1 MAPKN
6 FNHLSSILRDAIQ
19 QEAGALLDFSASIPD
34 SMCQAVELVHS
45 KQNNS
50 RLVCTGMGKSGYIA
64 SKVCATLIST
74 GTPSQF
80 LHPAEALHGDLGM
93 ILPNDII
100 LAFSNSGET
109 EEILRL
115 LPFFKDNL
123 IPVVSIVGKENSTL
137 ARFSDICISYAIEKE
152 ACPHN
157 LAPTTSTTLSLAIGD
172 ALAIGLMKNRSF
184 APIDFAKFH
193 PGGSLGKKLLGSVID
208 YLAPCPVVSPNDMIL
223 SVAKSILKN
232 KALIA
237 AVVESNKVVGAITLG
252 DLVRSLS
259 SSNENGV
266 NFVNVNAGQC
276 MSDKPLFV
284 NQNTICSHAD
294 QIMAESGV
302 NSLIVIDVNGLP
314 IGSYSSSSFSSSS
327 SR

>member
-1 MAPKN
+1 MQGRET
-6 FNHLSSILRDAIQ
+6 LSFILSKAIQ
-19 QEAGALLDFSASIPD
+19 QEAEALLDFSAAIPD
-34 SMCQAVELVHS
+34 SMCQAVDLVHS
-45 KQNNS
+45 KQHNS
-50 RLVCTGMGKSGYIA
+50 RLVCTGMGKSGHIA

-93 ILPNDII
+93 ILPNDIL

-115 LPFFKDNL
+115 LPFFRENSNP
-123 IPVVSIVGKENSTL
+123 IVSIVGKKSSTL
-137 ARFSDICISYAIEKE
+137 ARFSDIAISYAIEKE

-184 APIDFAKFH
+184 TPIDFAKFH
-193 PGGSLGKKLLGSVID
+193 PGGSLGKKLLGRVGD
-208 YLAPCPVVSPNDMIL
+208 YLDPCPIVSPDDSL
-223 SVAKSILKN
+223 LFVAKVIIKN

-237 AVVESNKVVGAITLG
+237 AVVNIDRVVGAITLG

-259 SSNENGV
+259 SRDEVDACFANIYANECMGCKPIFIDQATVCSDADIIMIETGV
-266 NFVNVNAGQC
+266 
-276 MSDKPLFV
+276 K
-284 NQNTICSHAD
+284 
-294 QIMAESGV
+294 
-302 NSLIVIDVNGLP
+302 SLIVVDQCGLP
-314 IGSYSSSSFSSSS
+314 IGSYISTST
-327 SR
+327 R